1 MGLGL
6 HLHCHGGGHWLNR
19 GAFIGALIYFIA
31 DKFFSQYGATYMVVL
46 GVVTVLVALY
56 ARGGAWG
63 LIWRFGDAPWF
74 PVGRKLVRS
83 PD

>member
-1 MGLGL
+1 
-6 HLHCHGGGHWLNR
+6 
-19 GAFIGALIYFIA
+19 
-31 DKFFSQYGATYMVVL
+31 MVVL

-63 LIWRFGDAPWF
+63 LICRFGDAPWF
-74 PVGRKLVRS
+74 PVGRRLVRS